1 MSVQLEQKI
10 NRRLGNQETINN
22 WDIFW
27 EVYFDEVNY
36 NNYQE
41 VSLKNLIIMN
51 SPPKTIDFTN
61 CFEKM
66 LFTIMKFINIDRN
79 PFTNNEITNNEIT
92 NNEITNNEIT
102 NNEITNNDFMNYIL
116 SNFDTKIIYTLTDNK
131 FDEYLYNLRF
141 NDVNL
146 AIDIQKLSVKIPS
159 ELISI
164 ISDSYIDDT
173 YKLRQNIEDLLQLDN
188 PINRTP
194 DMISSLKLLL
204 ASNNNPHSFDVIK
217 KFVKNGILTFDQELF
232 IGISNNSNN
241 EAVDLIINNLQTP
254 QNPNGLILNTGRL
267 QISLS
272 RNTNIRALNF
282 YAENYRRGNFI
293 DVLDNRII
301 YSNPILR
308 NLFHNENSFPIL
320 DNLGIINQIRTN
332 IANISLLAYNTSD
345 NAVNMVIPY
354 LMGLNYN
361 IANSQYILTSLAVN
375 TNPIAVR
382 TIISYLITYTT
393 FLINSGFTADLHF
406 GRIIREL
413 AENSNDEAVDYVFE
427 ILNNAVLNYQPD
439 ELFWRHYMINTN
451 DRAVNYILDNINIIY
466 AFPNSNHILRMALMN
481 KHPRMREYLID
492 HDIINFE
499 YLFLNEDIF
508 EIDEQDRRNKT
519 QQIKTFMNNVYNK
532 LNVKDV
538 NRDQT
543 IYGLE

>member
-10 NRRLGNQETINN
+10 NRRLGNQETLNN

-27 EVYFDEVNY
+27 EIYFDEVDH

-41 VSLKNLIIMN
+41 VSLKNLILLN
-51 SPPKTIDFTN
+51 STPNTIDFTD

-66 LFTIMKFINIDRN
+66 LFTVMKFINIDRN
-79 PFTNNEITNNEIT
+79 PFIDNEITNNEIT
-92 NNEITNNEIT
+92 NDEIK
-102 NNEITNNDFMNYIL
+102 NNDFLNYIL
-116 SNFDTKIIYTLTDNK
+116 SNFDTASEINTLTDNK
-131 FDEYLYNLRF
+131 VDEYLYNLRF
-141 NDVNL
+141 NDENL
-146 AIDIQKLSVKIPS
+146 AIDIQKLSLKLPL
-159 ELISI
+159 ELIPI

-308 NLFHNENSFPIL
+308 NLLHNQNSFPVL
-320 DNLGIINQIRTN
+320 ENLGIINQIRTN
-332 IANISLLAYNTSD
+332 ITNISLLAYNTSD

-354 LMGLNYN
+354 IIGLNYN
-361 IANSQYILTSLAVN
+361 IVNSQYILTSLAVN

-532 LNVKDV
+532 LNLEVVEVVD
-538 NRDQT
+538 RDT
-543 IYGLE
+543 SIYGLE

>member
-1 MSVQLEQKI
+1 MSVQLDQKI
-10 NRRLGNQETINN
+10 NRRLGNQETLNN

-27 EVYFDEVNY
+27 EIYFDEVDH

-41 VSLKNLIIMN
+41 VSLKNLILLN
-51 SPPKTIDFTN
+51 STPNTIDFTD

-66 LFTIMKFINIDRN
+66 LFTVMKFINIDRN
-79 PFTNNEITNNEIT
+79 PFIDNEITNNEIT
-92 NNEITNNEIT
+92 NDEIK
-102 NNEITNNDFMNYIL
+102 NNDFLNYIL
-116 SNFDTKIIYTLTDNK
+116 SNFDTAREINTLTDNK
-131 FDEYLYNLRF
+131 VDEYLYNLRF
-141 NDVNL
+141 NDANL
-146 AIDIQKLSVKIPS
+146 AINIKELLLKLPL

-232 IGISNNSNN
+232 IGISNNPND

-354 LMGLNYN
+354 IIGLNYN
-361 IANSQYILTSLAVN
+361 IVNSQYILTSLAVN

-382 TIISYLITYTT
+382 TIISYLIIYTT
-393 FLINSGFTADLHF
+393 SLINSGFTADLHF

-481 KHPRMREYLID
+481 KNPRMREYLID
-492 HDIINFE
+492 HDIVNFE

-519 QQIKTFMNNVYNK
+519 QQIKTFMNNVYAS
-532 LNVKDV
+532 LNGI
-538 NRDQT
+538 N
-543 IYGLE
+543 

>member
-1 MSVQLEQKI
+1 MSVQLDQKI
-10 NRRLGNQETINN
+10 NRRLGNQETLNN

-27 EVYFDEVNY
+27 EIYFDEVNY

-41 VSLKNLIIMN
+41 VSLKNLILMN
-51 SPPKTIDFTN
+51 STPNTIDFTD

-66 LFTIMKFINIDRN
+66 LFTVMKFINIDRN
-79 PFTNNEITNNEIT
+79 PF
-92 NNEITNNEIT
+92 T

-116 SNFDTKIIYTLTDNK
+116 SNFDTASEINTLTDNK
-131 FDEYLYNLRF
+131 VDEYLYNLRF
-141 NDVNL
+141 NDANL
-146 AIDIQKLSVKIPS
+146 AINIKKLLSKLQP

-173 YKLRQNIEDLLQLDN
+173 YKLRQNIEDLLQLN
-188 PINRTP
+188 NSINRTP
-194 DMISSLKLLL
+194 DMISSLKLIL
-204 ASNNNPHSFDVIK
+204 ASNKNPHSFDVIK
-217 KFVKNGILTFDQELF
+217 KFVKNGILTWDQELF
-232 IGISNNSNN
+232 VGICDNPNN

-254 QNPNGLILNTGRL
+254 QNQNGLILNTGQL
-267 QISLS
+267 QISLA

-308 NLFHNENSFPIL
+308 NLLHNENSFPIL
-320 DNLGIINQIRTN
+320 ENLGIINQIRTN

-382 TIISYLITYTT
+382 TIISYLITYTG
-393 FLINSGFTADLHF
+393 FLINSGFTADVHF
-406 GRIIREL
+406 QRIIREL
-413 AENSNDEAVDYVFE
+413 AKNSNDEAVDYVFE
-427 ILNNAVLNYQPD
+427 ILNNPVLNYQPD
-439 ELFWRHYMINTN
+439 FLFWLNYMLNTN

-466 AFPNSNHILRMALMN
+466 ALPNPNHILRIASMN
-481 KHPRMREYLID
+481 KHHRMREYLID
-492 HDIINFE
+492 HDIVNFE

-508 EIDEQDRRNKT
+508 EIDEQDRQNKT
-519 QQIKTFMNNVYNK
+519 QQIKTFMNNVYASLYKTNM
-532 LNVKDV
+532 
-538 NRDQT
+538 NRDT
-543 IYGLE
+543 SIYGLE